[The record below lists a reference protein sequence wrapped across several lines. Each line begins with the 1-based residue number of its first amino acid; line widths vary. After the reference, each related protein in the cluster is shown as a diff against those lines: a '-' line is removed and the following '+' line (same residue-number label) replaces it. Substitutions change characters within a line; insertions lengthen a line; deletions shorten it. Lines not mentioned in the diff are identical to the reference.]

1 MDFLIAIVF
10 LALFVLRPQDWG
22 AIFSGLQPVKLVMI
36 LAVASLV
43 FRKRSVGP
51 GDFFRTPHDW
61 ALLAFFAWLVVT
73 HPTPWT
79 IFKQNINLLVFY
91 YFIVLTLNTRERI
104 EKFLGW
110 WTALL
115 VIVAAFAL
123 GQYAGFD
130 PFGSREITEFR
141 MKGRLMLN
149 LNIYNNPNALGHNL
163 APVLA
168 MIYFFCCWKRPVL
181 MKTIGWAA
189 LALPLWAIYLTLSKG
204 AFLAAAATLITA
216 YTFGRPKYVQVIV
229 IAVALAFGQVA
240 LSKLPRMQ
248 ELSKTKGNEAI
259 AGRVAAFKHGLRCM
273 ENSWR
278 GVGKDYFLPTFIK
291 EHRYNKSAHSGWVQ
305 YGSEL
310 GKTGLFFVLLF
321 IWTGLRTLIFFRT
334 DDPEKERLRR
344 VLFVMLVAYCVSC
357 WMIDFGYKPQFFL
370 FMAAIAALH
379 RLHYGLAEQ
388 PEPDPEPVMPWL
400 GRLVPVG
407 SVVPTPVGAPSMAMA
422 AAAGNPVSATAKAVP
437 VAALEP
443 EPLVARPVRIGR
455 SVEVEAPTA
464 RSFWNRIGFIDLAVA
479 FLLFEVV
486 SRIWHHAVKQL

>member
-43 FRKRSVGP
+43 FRKRSIGLR
-51 GDFFRTPHDW
+51 DFFRTPHDW
-61 ALLAFFAWLVVT
+61 ALLALFAWLVIT

-79 IFKQNINLLVFY
+79 IFKQNVNLLVFY

-115 VIVAAFAL
+115 VIVAALAL
-123 GQYAGFD
+123 AQYGGFD
-130 PFGSREITEFR
+130 PFGSREITEFK

-168 MIYFFCCWKRPVL
+168 MIYFFCCWKRPIL
-181 MKTIGWAA
+181 MKSIGWIA

-204 AFLAAAATLITA
+204 AFIAAAATLMTS
-216 YTFGRPKYVQVIV
+216 YTFGRPKYVQIIV
-229 IAVALAFGQVA
+229 ITIALVFGQIALA
-240 LSKLPRMQ
+240 KLPRMQ
-248 ELSKTKGNEAI
+248 ELSQTKGNEAI

-291 EHRYNKSAHSGWVQ
+291 THRYNKSAHSGWVQ

-310 GKTGLFFVLLF
+310 GKTGLLFVLLF
-321 IWTGLRTLIFFRT
+321 IWTGLRTLLFFQT

-379 RLHYGLAEQ
+379 RLHYGLAEE
-388 PEPDPEPVMPWL
+388 PEPEAEPVMPWR

-407 SVVPTPVGAPSMAMA
+407 SVVPAPIGAPALA
-422 AAAGNPVSATAKAVP
+422 VVAGVENSAPVLKKAIP
-437 VAALEP
+437 IAALEP
-443 EPLVARPVRIGR
+443 KSPVVRPARIGKFAEE
-455 SVEVEAPTA
+455 EVPAAKT
-464 RSFWNRIGFIDLAVA
+464 FWNRVGLIDLAAA
-479 FLLFEVV
+479 FLLFEVI
-486 SRIWHHAVKQL
+486 SRIWHHAVKNL